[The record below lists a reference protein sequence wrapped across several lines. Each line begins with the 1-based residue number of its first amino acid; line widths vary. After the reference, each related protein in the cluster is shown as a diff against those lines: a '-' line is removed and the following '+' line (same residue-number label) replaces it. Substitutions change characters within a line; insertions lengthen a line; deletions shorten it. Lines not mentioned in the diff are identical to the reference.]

1 MKKFAI
7 KAPVLVLI
15 AVILAT
21 VTVFCSV
28 LGIFIAANH
37 SDNTEKPDQ
46 TPDGDTGDGS
56 SDTDSTPG
64 GDKNDEGKEDEGK
77 EDGGKEDGGKED
89 GDDPEKPKK
98 YVAFTFDDGP
108 AYHGGLTKKFVNE
121 LAKYGGEAT
130 FFLIGDRINVSTAK
144 NLTYAV
150 EHGWELGIHAFTH
163 KYSFGSGCSDD
174 LYRSEIQKTEDAIHK
189 YLPDYEIKLF
199 RPPYGD
205 LPADR
210 TKESPYSIILWSVDP
225 RDWEYSDDSTPEKR
239 DENVQNIVFEVLSN
253 VQDGSIVLMHEIY
266 NNSFLAF
273 REILKELDKQGYEFV
288 TVSELLGDQLEAGK
302 KFYKR

>member
-1 MKKFAI
+1 MNKIAI
-7 KAPVLVLI
+7 KAPVLMAV
-15 AVILAT
+15 AVILAA
-21 VTVFCSV
+21 VTVFCAV
-28 LGIFIAANH
+28 FGIFMAANR
-37 SDNTEKPDQ
+37 DDDTEKPDK

-56 SDTDSTPG
+56 TDTGNTPG
-64 GDKNDEGKEDEGK
+64 GDENDEGKGDEGK
-77 EDGGKEDGGKED
+77 GDE
-89 GDDPEKPKK
+89 DDPNQNDKPKK

-108 AYHGGLTKKFVNE
+108 AYHNGLTKKFVNE
-121 LAKYGGEAT
+121 LAKYDGEAT
-130 FFLIGDRINVSTAK
+130 FFLIGDRINSATAK

-163 KYSFGSGCSDD
+163 KHSFGSGCSDD
-174 LYRSEIQKTEDAIHK
+174 LYNSEIQKTEDAIHK

-210 TKESPYSIILWSVDP
+210 TKESPYAVILWSVDP
-225 RDWEYSDDSTPEKR
+225 RDWEYSGESTAEQR
-239 DENVQNIVFEVLSN
+239 DENVQNIVYEVVSN

-266 NNSFLAF
+266 NNSYLAF
-273 REILKELDKQGYEFV
+273 CEILKELDKQGYEFV

>member
-1 MKKFAI
+1 MNKIAI
-7 KAPVLVLI
+7 KAPVLMAV
-15 AVILAT
+15 AVILAA
-21 VTVFCSV
+21 VTVFCAV
-28 LGIFIAANH
+28 FGIFMAANR
-37 SDNTEKPDQ
+37 DDDTEKPDK
-46 TPDGDTGDGS
+46 TPDGDIGDGS
-56 SDTDSTPG
+56 TDTGNTPG
-64 GDKNDEGKEDEGK
+64 GDENDEGKGDEGK
-77 EDGGKEDGGKED
+77 GDE
-89 GDDPEKPKK
+89 DDPNQNDKPKK

-108 AYHGGLTKKFVNE
+108 AYHNGLTKKFVNE
-121 LAKYGGEAT
+121 LAKYDGEAT
-130 FFLIGDRINVSTAK
+130 FFLIGDRINSATAK

-163 KYSFGSGCSDD
+163 KHSFGSGCSDD
-174 LYRSEIQKTEDAIHK
+174 LYRSEIQKTEDAIHN

-210 TKESPYSIILWSVDP
+210 TKESPYAVILWSVDP
-225 RDWEYSDDSTPEKR
+225 RDWEYSGESTAEQR
-239 DENVQNIVFEVLSN
+239 DENVQNIVYEVLSN

-288 TVSELLGDQLEAGK
+288 TVSELLGDQLETGK

>member
-7 KAPVLVLI
+7 KAPVLVTL

-21 VTVFCSV
+21 VTIFCAVF
-28 LGIFIAANH
+28 GIFIVANRG
-37 SDNTEKPDQ
+37 DDTEKTDQ
-46 TPDGDTGDGS
+46 TPDTDTGDGS
-56 SDTDSTPG
+56 SDTGKNPG
-64 GDKNDEGKEDEGK
+64 GD
-77 EDGGKEDGGKED
+77 ED
-89 GDDPEKPKK
+89 GDEDGKGEGDGNGKDDPSQNEKPKK

-108 AYHGGLTKKFVNE
+108 AYHNGLTKKFVNE

-130 FFLIGDRINVSTAK
+130 FFLIGDRINSATAK
-144 NLTYAV
+144 NLSYAV

-174 LYRSEIQKTEDAIHK
+174 LYNSEIQKTADAIHK

-210 TKESPYSIILWSVDP
+210 TKESPYAVILWSVDP
-225 RDWEYSDDSTPEKR
+225 RDWEYSGESTAEQR
-239 DENVQNIVFEVLSN
+239 DENVQNIVYEVLSN

-288 TVSELLGDQLEAGK
+288 TVSELLGDKLEAGK